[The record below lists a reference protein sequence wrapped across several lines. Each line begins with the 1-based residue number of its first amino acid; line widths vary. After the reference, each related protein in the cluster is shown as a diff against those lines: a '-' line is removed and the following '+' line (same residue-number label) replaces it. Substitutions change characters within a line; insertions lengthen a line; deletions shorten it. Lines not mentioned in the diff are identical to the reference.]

1 VFNKTKVLFVLSAAA
16 KLSANLSFR
25 PVRSALLFP
34 AFPFALS
41 AAPRFPGFSFRLI
54 RTAPFS
60 RLFLPPDPHR
70 PVFPAF
76 PSALSAPP
84 RFPAFR
90 PLPGRTCR
98 NILNFCLENLQCL
111 II

>member
-1 VFNKTKVLFVLSAAA
+1 MFNKTKVLFVLSAAA

-25 PVRSALLFP
+25 PVR
-34 AFPFALS
+34 
-41 AAPRFPGFSFRLI
+41 
-54 RTAPFS
+54 TAPFS
-60 RLFLPPDPHR
+60 RLFFRLIRAALFSRFSFR
-70 PVFPAF
+70 PVRAALFPRFSFRPVRAAPF
-76 PSALSAPP
+76 SRLSFRPVRRRPA
-84 RFPAFR
+84 FPAFR

>member
-1 VFNKTKVLFVLSAAA
+1 MFNKTKVLFVLSAAA

-25 PVRSALLFP
+25 PVRSAPLFR
-34 AFPFALS
+34 FSFRLIRTALFS
-41 AAPRFPGFSFRLI
+41 RFSFRLIRAAPFSRFSFRLI

-60 RLFLPPDPHR
+60 PLFLPPCPQR
-70 PVFPAF
+70 
-76 PSALSAPP
+76 
-84 RFPAFR
+84 PAFR